1 MTQWADVRAWIQ
13 PALDHGGNRYAF
25 EDVVAEIEAGEA
37 HLWAFERSAV
47 VTRFLDEP
55 AGRTLLYWLAG
66 GDLNEI
72 IQMEPHMT
80 AWGQSHGCTRKML
93 VGRAGWQRALNW
105 KRSAVVLLETI

>member
-1 MTQWADVRAWIQ
+1 MTDWSSWIQ
-13 PALDHGGNRYAF
+13 SALDHGGNRYSL
-25 EDVVAEIEAGEA
+25 EDVIAEIEAGEA
-37 HLWAFERSAV
+37 HLWRFDKSAV

-55 AGRTLLYWLAG
+55 AGRTLFYWLAG
-66 GDLNEI
+66 GDLNQI

>member
-1 MTQWADVRAWIQ
+1 MTDWSRWIQ
-13 PALDHGGNRYAF
+13 SALDHGGNRYTLENVA
-25 EDVVAEIEAGEA
+25 AEIEAGEA
-37 HLWAFERSAV
+37 HLWRFDKSAV

-80 AWGQSHGCTRKML
+80 AWGQSQGCTRKML
-93 VGRAGWQRALNW
+93 VGRAGWQRALGW
-105 KRSAVVLLETI
+105 KRTSVVLSETI

>member
-1 MTQWADVRAWIQ
+1 MLLDSTKTAFLKS
-13 PALDHGGNRYAF
+13 ALAHAGDRWTV
-25 EDVVAEIEAGEA
+25 ETVMEEVEAGEA
-37 HLWAFERSAV
+37 HLWNFPKSIV